1 MDLKRKRAECSA
13 VIIGDILYIEAP
25 KNKFIPAYVYYLLE
39 SKDCNKIVFKN
50 SSKMYKKE
58 DLKGK
63 EDWNDVK

>member
-13 VIIGDILYIEAP
+13 AIMGDILYIEAP

>member
-1 MDLKRKRAECSA
+1 MDLKRKRAEYNA
-13 VIIGDILYIEAP
+13 AIIGDILYIEVP

-39 SKDCNKIVFKN
+39 SKQCNKIVFKN

-63 EDWNDVK
+63 EDWKDVK

>member
-13 VIIGDILYIEAP
+13 AIIGDILYIEAP

>member
-1 MDLKRKRAECSA
+1 MDLKGKRAEYNA
-13 VIIGDILYIEAP
+13 AIIGDILYIEAP

-39 SKDCNKIVFKN
+39 SKQCNKIVFKN

-63 EDWNDVK
+63 EDWKDVK